1 MSEPHT
7 IVVVGGGISGLTAA
21 RSLLRRAGGRAR
33 IVLVEAEERLGGKI
47 ETEPLE
53 GLPVEAGPDSFLT
66 RVPSARILC
75 EELGLGAKLVAP
87 AVDGSFVWSRGRL
100 RRLPPGLVLGFPSS
114 PWATARSGILSPA
127 GLARAA
133 ADLFLTR
140 ERLDADVSV
149 GALVRRRFGREV
161 LDRLVDP
168 LLGGIHA
175 GRADQLS
182 LRATAPP
189 IEATARAHRSLI
201 LGFRSWR
208 KQQRAEDM
216 AQREHGPAFL
226 TVEGG
231 LEQIVEAIQR
241 DLALARVLLGRPVRR
256 LEAGLDG
263 EFRLDVGGEAVWAHG
278 VVLAV
283 PAFAAGY
290 LLREIAPLAS
300 VGLAAIPYAST
311 AIVALVYPPEAG
323 ELPVGG
329 SGFLVPAVEGRLIKG
344 CTWVSAKWPH
354 LTPADTGMVVRCS
367 VGRAGDE
374 KALELDDKSLVAEVA
389 RELDEMAGLR
399 VPPRTWRV
407 SRWERALPQYTVGHL
422 DRLEHVES
430 LLPPGIALAGAAYRG
445 AGIPDCIRQ
454 GEEAAARVLEAVLA
468 RPPG

>member
-1 MSEPHT
+1 M
-7 IVVVGGGISGLTAA
+7 VGGGISGLTAA

-33 IVLVEAEERLGGKI
+33 IVLVEAEERLGGKVK
-47 ETEPLE
+47 TEPLE

-87 AVDGSFVWSRGRL
+87 AVDGSFVWSRGQL

-127 GLARAA
+127 GVARAA

-149 GALVRRRFGREV
+149 GALVLRRFGREV

-168 LLGGIHA
+168 LLGGIHG

-189 IEATARAHRSLI
+189 IESAARSHRSLI
-201 LGFRSWR
+201 LGFRSLR
-208 KQQRAEDM
+208 KQQRVESM
-216 AQREHGPAFL
+216 AQQEHGSSFL

-231 LEQIVEAIQR
+231 LERIVEAIRQ
-241 DLALARVLLGRPVRR
+241 DLAPASVLLGRPVRR
-256 LEAGLDG
+256 LDAGLDG
-263 EFRLDVGGEAVWAHG
+263 GFRLDVGGEEVSAHG

-283 PAFAAGY
+283 PAFAAAELVRG
-290 LLREIAPLAS
+290 LAPPAS
-300 VGLAAIPYAST
+300 ADLAAIPYAST
-311 AIVALVYPPEAG
+311 AIVALIYPPEAG

-329 SGFLVPAVEGRLIKG
+329 SGFLVPAAEGRLIKG

-354 LTPADTGMVVRCS
+354 LTPADGGMVVRCS
-367 VGRAGDE
+367 VGGAGYE
-374 KALELDDKSLVAEVA
+374 HALALDDRSLVTRVV

-399 VPPRTWRV
+399 VRPRTWRV
-407 SRWERALPQYTVGHL
+407 TRWENALPQYTVGHL
-422 DRLEHVES
+422 DRLEHIES

-468 RPPG
+468 QPLG